1 MTSVDPLFRRL
12 ALRGFRYNLLVL
24 QEPSFETLLSNLTNL
39 RELYLD
45 GVDIS
50 SSGRE
55 DWGRTLGKYVPHL
68 QVLSMEECRLV
79 GPIHRHFLRL
89 RSIEVIN
96 LKMNGISGVVPEFF
110 ADFLNLRVLQL
121 SFNNLRGT
129 FPPKIFQL
137 KNLAVL
143 DVSNNDQLSGLIP
156 KFLHGSSLETLN
168 LQDTH
173 FSGVTLSYLGNLT
186 SLTDLG
192 IDGRSIS
199 MEPPYFFV
207 DKMDHVSTLRLS
219 SVNFSRE
226 ARSNFSWIG
235 DLQSLKTL
243 KISDCYSTKTMP
255 SWIGNLTSLRSLDIR
270 YCGSIGPIP
279 QLIGN
284 LTTLEYLTISDCAFT
299 GQLLSSVGNLE
310 NLRFLQIS
318 YNHQGLSGPITPT
331 IGHLNKLTV
340 LILRGCSFSGRIPNT
355 IANMTK
361 LIFVDLSQN
370 DLVGG
375 VPTFLFTLPSLLQL
389 DLSSNQLSGP
399 IQEFHTLSSCIEVVT
414 LNDNKISGNIPSAL
428 FHLINLVILDLSS
441 NNITGFV
448 DLDDFWK
455 LRKLAQMSLSN
466 NKLYIKE
473 GKRSN
478 STFRLLPKLT
488 ELDLKSCGLTEIP
501 SFLVHLDHITILDLS
516 CNKILGTIPNWIW
529 HTWDHSLRNLNLSNN
544 AFTNLQLTSY
554 ILPNSHLEFLD
565 LSSNRIQG
573 QIPIPNMLTME
584 SNYEQVLDYSNNSFT
599 SVMLNFTLYLSQTVY
614 LKLSDNNIAGY
625 IPPTLCNLTY
635 LKVLDLANNDFRGKV
650 PSCLIEDGNLNIL
663 NLRGN
668 RFEGE
673 LTYKNYSSQCDLR
686 TIDINGNNIQG
697 QLPKALSQ
705 CTDLEVLDVGY
716 NNIVDVFPSWLG
728 NLSNLRV
735 LVLRSNQFYGTLDD
749 PFTSGN
755 FQGYFLGIQIIDIAL
770 NNFSGYVKPQWFK
783 MFKSMREKNNN
794 TGQIL
799 GHSASNQ
806 YYQDTVAITVKGNY
820 VSIDRILTALTA
832 MDLSNN
838 KLNGTIPDLVGN
850 LVILHLLNM
859 SHNAFTGNIPL
870 QLGRM
875 SQLESLDLS
884 WNYLSG
890 EIPQELTNLT
900 FLETL
905 DLSNNN
911 LAGMIPQSRQFGTFE
926 NSSFEGNIG
935 LCGAPLSRQC
945 ASSPQPNDLKQKMS
959 QDHVDITLYMFI
971 GLGFGLGFAVAILVM
986 QVPLGKFY
994 RTISILRNLS

>member
-1 MTSVDPLFRRL
+1 MARASYLLPLFLILIQHLRSSLASSTWYGNLTAPWCHPDHAAALLQLKRSFLFDYSTTTLASWEAGTDCCLWEGVGCDSVSGHVTVLDLGGRGLYSYSLDGALFNLTSLQRL
-12 ALRGFRYNLLVL
+12 DLSKNDFGGSPIPAAGFERLSVLTHLNLSYAGFYGHIPVVIGKLPSLISLDISSIHNIDGAEIDTLYNLFDSYNLLVL

-79 GPIHRHFLRL
+79 GPIHRYFLRL

-110 ADFLNLRVLQL
+110 ANFLNLRVLQL

-168 LQDTH
+168 LQDTL

-207 DKMDHVSTLRLS
+207 NKLEHVSTLRLS
-219 SVNFSRE
+219 SVNFSFE

-279 QLIGN
+279 QLIDN

-299 GQLLSSVGNLE
+299 GQLPSSVGNLE

-318 YNHQGLSGPITPT
+318 YNYQGLSGPITPT

-340 LILRGCSFSGRIPNT
+340 LILRDCSFSGRIPNT

-370 DLVGG
+370 DLV
-375 VPTFLFTLPSLLQL
+375 
-389 DLSSNQLSGP
+389 DRP
-399 IQEFHTLSSCIEVVT
+399 ICH
-414 LNDNKISGNIPSAL
+414 
-428 FHLINLVILDLSS
+428 IN
-441 NNITGFV
+441 
-448 DLDDFWK
+448 
-455 LRKLAQMSLSN
+455 
-466 NKLYIKE
+466 
-473 GKRSN
+473 
-478 STFRLLPKLT
+478 
-488 ELDLKSCGLTEIP
+488 
-501 SFLVHLDHITILDLS
+501 
-516 CNKILGTIPNWIW
+516 
-529 HTWDHSLRNLNLSNN
+529 
-544 AFTNLQLTSY
+544 LTSY

-614 LKLSDNNIAGY
+614 LKLSDNYIAGY
-625 IPPTLCNLTY
+625 IPPSLCNLTY

-650 PSCLIEDGNLNIL
+650 PSCLIEDVNLNIL

-673 LTYKNYSSQCDLR
+673 LTYKNYSSQCDLQ

-875 SQLESLDLS
+875 SQL
-884 WNYLSG
+884 
-890 EIPQELTNLT
+890 
-900 FLETL
+900 
-905 DLSNNN
+905 
-911 LAGMIPQSRQFGTFE
+911 
-926 NSSFEGNIG
+926 
-935 LCGAPLSRQC
+935 
-945 ASSPQPNDLKQKMS
+945 
-959 QDHVDITLYMFI
+959 
-971 GLGFGLGFAVAILVM
+971 
-986 QVPLGKFY
+986 
-994 RTISILRNLS
+994 